1 MLQTRKEHTL
11 RLVQIALLAAIE
23 LIFAFTPLGYL
34 RVGTVLEITFMTVP
48 IAIAATTV
56 GPLASVILSLIFG
69 VSSFLQCF
77 GMSAFGV
84 ICLSI
89 DPLRTAVLCIA
100 PRLLMGVLTGYL
112 FRWLKKTGRSL
123 LAFTLTSLAAALLNT
138 VLFVLSFFLLF
149 RSAALDFGG
158 TVGVINVGAMSL
170 AQVFVFLAGINGAV
184 EVVACTVLSTAIGR
198 ALAQYLL
205 PAIGKKAHI
214 TVPKAFGAA
223 KPEETANTVCPH
235 CNAQF
240 KYHGAPGTCPYC
252 GLSCQPEEKVGA
264 TDAEE
269 SDAET
274 TSCTEEHTPQ

>member
-1 MLQTRKEHTL
+1 MLQTRKERTL

-34 RVGTVLEITFMTVP
+34 RVGTVLEITFMTIP

-56 GPLASVILSLIFG
+56 GPLACVFLSLIFG

-89 DPLRTAVLCIA
+89 DPLRTAVLCIV
-100 PRLLMGVLTGYL
+100 PRLLMGVLAGYI
-112 FRWLKKTGRSL
+112 FQWLKKTGRSL
-123 LAFTLTSLAAALLNT
+123 LAFTLTSLSAALLNT
-138 VLFVLSFFLLF
+138 VFFVLAFFLLF
-149 RSAALDFGG
+149 RNAALDFGG

-170 AQVFVFLAGINGAV
+170 AQVFIFLAGINGVV
-184 EVVACTVLSTAIGR
+184 EVIACTVLSTAIGK

-205 PAIGKKAHI
+205 PAIGKKAHM
-214 TVPKAFGAA
+214 TVPQAVATVE
-223 KPEETANTVCPH
+223 PETTESTVCPH

-240 KYHGAPGTCPYC
+240 KYHSTPGTCPYC
-252 GLSCQPEEKVGA
+252 GLSCRAEDA
-264 TDAEE
+264 ARAEE
-269 SDAET
+269 PEHEDAATADEKDQ
-274 TSCTEEHTPQ
+274 TPQ